1 MVRRVD
7 LAPTPHKRSAI
18 PLPPQLG
25 SPDSETWRQ
34 FQKLSASFKI
44 TFSVNPAK
52 EITADE
58 EKKATAAFAKKAGVP
73 EESVTFRSGLFE
85 ADKVIAEVTVSAVV
99 IPGIFGAWGQGL
111 SKDKLDAVLEGTG
124 VEAVEAAAPTFDK
137 IEKPA
142 SL

>member
-1 MVRRVD
+1 MVRRLG
-7 LAPTPHKRSAI
+7 LAATPHKRSAF
-18 PLPPQLG
+18 PPPPQFG
-25 SPDSETWRQ
+25 SPDSET
-34 FQKLSASFKI
+34 FKI

-52 EITADE
+52 EITDA
-58 EKKATAAFAKKAGVP
+58 EKEKTTTAFAKKAGVP
-73 EESVTFRSGLFE
+73 KESVTFRSGIFE
-85 ADKVIAEVTVSAVV
+85 ADKVIAEVTVRDVM
-99 IPGIFGAWGQGL
+99 ITPIFGAWGQGL